1 MTWNQIFLSWRD
13 FFKFLLE
20 MLSLIFAV
28 SPLMVFL
35 RTKSFADVVLAT
47 LVCIPLLMISLVI
60 MRIVE
65 KEMYEVLRGM
75 KRGTIWLKP

>member
-1 MTWNQIFLSWRD
+1 MDQIWLSWRD

-20 MLSLIFAV
+20 MLSFIFATG
-28 SPLMVFL
+28 PLLVIYYSNSLSVTITATPVFL
-35 RTKSFADVVLAT
+35 FLFVV
-47 LVCIPLLMISLVI
+47 SLVV